1 MPIYNPGPPALG
13 NVGAYQ
19 VSSKPFF
26 KGGLLATTTV
36 KVIEFPTVTN
46 WIHIR
51 NLRTLYSSDG
61 PMIAFS
67 ENGFDTNNY
76 FVINNSP
83 SMSDTDPSML
93 YLKVS
98 KIYYKVAAGGITF
111 DLVAGLTNISPTAI
125 NNNWSGS
132 AGVG

>member
-1 MPIYNPGPPALG
+1 MSRYPQSPPALG
-13 NVGAYQ
+13 DVGAYQ

-51 NLRTLYSSDG
+51 NLRTGYTSDG

-76 FVINNSP
+76 FVINS
-83 SMSDTDPSML
+83 STAVSDTDPSML

-98 KIYYKVAAGGITF
+98 KIYYKVAAGNVSF
-111 DLVAGLTNISPTAI
+111 DLVAGLTNIPPGSI
-125 NNNWSGS
+125 NDNWSGS